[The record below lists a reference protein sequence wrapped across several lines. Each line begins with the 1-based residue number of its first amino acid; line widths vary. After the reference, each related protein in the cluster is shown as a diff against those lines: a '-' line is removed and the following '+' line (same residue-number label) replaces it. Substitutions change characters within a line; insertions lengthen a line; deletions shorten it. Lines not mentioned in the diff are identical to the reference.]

1 MSLRITPSLRHSFHK
16 TALRTKPVQRRWAQ
30 VHDVR
35 FVATHRDPETVL
47 EKYKGKLDKKAKEE
61 GHGSISS
68 LKEAY
73 KDKISEFR
81 RSATTLPSHSATSPS
96 NFDSRQPQSPSPTTP
111 QSQQSQ
117 TASSVP
123 KTGIKPLSSYLDLDK
138 IRALPNKEIEVLW
151 RLRHAADPTSLCA
164 VVPLDTYSRIFQTA
178 QKHPQFILPLPRT
191 PSDEQ
196 QPEDGNASTTAADIH
211 FLQWSFHPPASP
223 PVASA
228 PTQNT
233 HTSTILFTH
242 LGSYKLHG
250 THAQPHTTVTH
261 HLDLADSHGLVLL
274 HGQVVPD
281 KGVGVEE
288 GRWLVMCLQR
298 FYDFE
303 VQGGE
308 KKGKLLRSFSNGNT
322 EGQEAFKVEELVEE
336 AEKVA

>member
-1 MSLRITPSLRHSFHK
+1 MNS
-16 TALRTKPVQRRWAQ
+16 
-30 VHDVR
+30 
-35 FVATHRDPETVL
+35 
-47 EKYKGKLDKKAKEE
+47 E
-61 GHGSISS
+61 GHGSISC

-73 KDKISEFR
+73 KDKISELR
-81 RSATTLPSHSATSPS
+81 RSATTLPSHSVTSPS
-96 NFDSRQPQSPSPTTP
+96 SPSLPLTHST
-111 QSQQSQ
+111 SSTAQQSKQ
-117 TASSVP
+117 GQGASSIP

-138 IRALPNKEIEVLW
+138 IRTLPNKEIEVLW
-151 RLRHAADPTSLCA
+151 RLRHAADPASLCA

-178 QKHPQFILPLPRT
+178 QKHPQFILPLPRS
-191 PSDEQ
+191 PSDAH
-196 QPEDGNASTTAADIH
+196 QPEGGNTSTTAADIH

-223 PVASA
+223 PIASA

-242 LGSYKLHG
+242 LASYKLHG

-281 KGVGVEE
+281 KGVSVEE

-308 KKGKLLRSFSNGNT
+308 KKGKLLRSFSEGNT
-322 EGQEAFKVEELVEE
+322 EGQGAFKVEELVEE
-336 AEKVA
+336 AEKVG